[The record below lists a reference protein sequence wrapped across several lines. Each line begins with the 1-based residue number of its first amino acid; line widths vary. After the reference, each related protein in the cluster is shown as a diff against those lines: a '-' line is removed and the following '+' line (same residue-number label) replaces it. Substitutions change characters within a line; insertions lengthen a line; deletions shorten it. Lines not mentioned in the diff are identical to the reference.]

1 MEFKNNKPAWRDL
14 TLIPIGFVLIFLFTF
29 LETLIAANFNV
40 PMTFET
46 LIPISAIGQINTY
59 IAILII
65 YYYFHYSEM
74 PMKLSSGWHYVKKH
88 WLFLLIML
96 LIAMGGETLYNHL
109 ITFLPEN
116 LQYTETQNEQELE
129 LLFRN
134 PAFLPFTF
142 IFVVIVGPV
151 VEELFFRTIL
161 IGELGKKLNYIVMA
175 IISVIGFALIH
186 VTGAESPFEIGAY
199 LIMAIVI
206 VYVYF
211 KSGKNTGA
219 TIAIHIANNLISFLI
234 TIFYM

>member
-1 MEFKNNKPAWRDL
+1 MELNHNKPAWRDL

-29 LETLIAANFNV
+29 IQTLIIANFNV
-40 PMTFET
+40 PINFET

-65 YYYFHYSEM
+65 YYYYHYSEM
-74 PMKLSSGWHYVKKH
+74 PYKLSSGWRYVKQH

-96 LIAMGGETLYNHL
+96 LVAMGGETLYNQL
-109 ITFLPEN
+109 MTFLPES
-116 LQYTETQNEQELE
+116 LQYTETQNEQELDM
-129 LLFRN
+129 LFHN
-134 PAFLPFTF
+134 TAFLPFTF
-142 IFVVIVGPV
+142 IFVVLVGPV

-211 KSGKNTGA
+211 KSGKNTAA
-219 TIAIHIANNLISFLI
+219 TIAIHMANNFISFIMTL
-234 TIFYM
+234 FYM

>member
-1 MEFKNNKPAWRDL
+1 MELKNNKPAWRDL

-40 PMTFET
+40 PMTVET

-59 IAILII
+59 IALLII

-74 PMKLSSGWHYVKKH
+74 PMKLSSGCHYVKKH

-96 LIAMGGETLYNHL
+96 LIAMGGETLYNYL
-109 ITFLPEN
+109 VSFLPEN

-142 IFVVIVGPV
+142 IFVVIIGPV

-175 IISVIGFALIH
+175 IISLIGFALIH
-186 VTGAESPFEIGAY
+186 VTGAESPFEIGSY

-211 KSGKNTGA
+211 KSGKNTAA
-219 TIAIHIANNLISFLI
+219 TIAIHIANNFVSFII
-234 TIFYM
+234 TILYL

>member
-1 MEFKNNKPAWRDL
+1 MKIKNNKPAWRDL

-40 PMTFET
+40 PMTLDT
-46 LIPISAIGQINTY
+46 LIPISAIGQLNTY
-59 IAILII
+59 IAILTI

-74 PMKLSSGWHYVKKH
+74 PMKLSSGWEYVKKH

-96 LIAMGGETLYNHL
+96 LIAMGGETLYNQL
-109 ITFLPEN
+109 IQFLPEN

-129 LLFRN
+129 LLFNN

-142 IFVVIVGPV
+142 IFVVVVGPV

-161 IGELGKKLNYIVMA
+161 IGELGKKFNYIVMA

-186 VTGAESPFEIGAY
+186 VTGAESPFEIGSY

-211 KSGKNTGA
+211 KSGKNTAA
-219 TIAIHIANNLISFLI
+219 TIAVHSANNLISFLI
-234 TIFYM
+234 TLFYM

>member
-96 LIAMGGETLYNHL
+96 LIAMGGETLYNQL
-109 ITFLPEN
+109 ITFLPES

-211 KSGKNTGA
+211 KSGKNTAA